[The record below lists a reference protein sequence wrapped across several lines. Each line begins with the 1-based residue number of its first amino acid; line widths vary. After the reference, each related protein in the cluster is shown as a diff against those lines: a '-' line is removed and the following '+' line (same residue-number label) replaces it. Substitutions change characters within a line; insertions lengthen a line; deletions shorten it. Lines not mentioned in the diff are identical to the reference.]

1 MLNIDLESKVLDVLC
16 KHSCGYMMLYE
27 DYEDCDKELKELSNK
42 ITTELINT
50 PVSYTYKIKVNCGI
64 EVNHKFRVIQSNE
77 NEVKYEQPYKAQ
89 DKFNCFKI

>member
-50 PVSYTYKIKVNCGI
+50 PVSYTYKIKVDCGT
-64 EVNHKFRVIQSNE
+64 EVHHEYRVIKPII
-77 NEVKYEQPYKAQ
+77 NEVKNEQSHKAQ
-89 DKFNCFKI
+89 NKFNCFKL